1 MKKLLISLIALVALS
16 AAAQAQ
22 NNTFGLRLGY
32 GAAFGGELSYQGFV
46 SDINRIELDLG
57 ARFGKTTVNN
67 DGVQVPYP
75 TSAALSL
82 IYQWHWFLVGGFGI
96 YGGPGVQATA
106 TGEGFGLGLGAQAG
120 FDYQF
125 DAPFQL
131 SVDFRPIYHLIG
143 PYAKA
148 TGSWAPTLDPHVA
161 VGIRYAF

>member
-32 GAAFGGELSYQGFV
+32 GAAFGGELSYQGFI

-57 ARFGKTTVNN
+57 ARFGKTAEEIV
-67 DGVQVPYP
+67 YP

-96 YGGPGVQATA
+96 YGGPAVQAVA
-106 TGEGFGLGLGAQAG
+106 TGAGFGFGLGAQAG

-131 SVDFRPIYHLIG
+131 SIDFRPIYHLIG
-143 PYAKA
+143 PYANA
-148 TGSWAPTLDPHVA
+148 SGSWAPTLDPHVA

>member
-16 AAAQAQ
+16 VTVSAQD
-22 NNTFGLRLGY
+22 NTFGLRLGY
-32 GAAFGGELSYQGFV
+32 GAAFGGELSYQRFV

-57 ARFGKTTVNN
+57 TRFGKTSEEIV
-67 DGVQVPYP
+67 YP

-96 YGGPGVQATA
+96 YGGPAVQATA
-106 TGEGFGLGLGAQAG
+106 ASAGFGLGLGAQAG
-120 FDYQF
+120 LDYQF

-131 SVDFRPIYHLIG
+131 SLDFRPIYYLIG
-143 PYAKA
+143 PYATA
-148 TGSWAPTLDPHVA
+148 SGSWSPILDPHVA

>member
-32 GAAFGGELSYQGFV
+32 GAAFGGELSYQGFI

-57 ARFGKTTVNN
+57 ARFGKTAEEIV
-67 DGVQVPYP
+67 YP
-75 TSAALSL
+75 TSAALAL

-96 YGGPGVQATA
+96 YGGPAVQAVA
-106 TGEGFGLGLGAQAG
+106 AGAGFGFGLGAQAG

-131 SVDFRPIYHLIG
+131 SIDFRPIYHLIG
-143 PYAKA
+143 PYATA
-148 TGSWAPTLDPHVA
+148 SGSWAPTLDPHVA